1 MKKIIITGTGM
12 KTWKHMAILIESMEV
27 PEMFFQL
34 EEVLKNYEPQ
44 NILLDLK
51 KWKGDNINRF
61 LSFHFDGSE
70 IKKETVRTVLPES
83 TYRKI
88 SDKILT
94 ERKKND
100 RLL

>member
-12 KTWKHMAILIESMEV
+12 KTWKHMAILIQSMEIS
-27 PEMFFQL
+27 EMFFQL
-34 EEVLKNYEPQ
+34 GEELKNYEPQ

-51 KWKGDNINRF
+51 KWKGDNVNRF

-83 TYRKI
+83 KYRKI
-88 SDKILT
+88 SDKILK
-94 ERKKND
+94 E
-100 RLL
+100 L

>member
-27 PEMFFQL
+27 SEMFFQM
-34 EEVLKNYEPQ
+34 EEELKNYEPQ

-51 KWKGDNINRF
+51 KWKGDNVNRF

-70 IKKETVRTVLPES
+70 IKKETAKTVLPES
-83 TYRKI
+83 KYRKI
-88 SDKILT
+88 SDKIL
-94 ERKKND
+94 KD
-100 RLL
+100 L

>member
-12 KTWKHMAILIESMEV
+12 KTWKHMAILTENMDVS
-27 PEMFFQL
+27 EMFL
-34 EEVLKNYEPQ
+34 ELGESLKNYESQ

-61 LSFHFDGSE
+61 LSLHFDGSE

-83 TYRKI
+83 AYRKI
-88 SDKILT
+88 SDKILK
-94 ERKKND
+94 E
-100 RLL
+100 L

>member
-12 KTWKHMAILIESMEV
+12 KTWKHMAILIENMEIS
-27 PEMFFQL
+27 EMFFQM
-34 EEVLKNYEPQ
+34 EEELKNYEPQ

-51 KWKGDNINRF
+51 KWKGDNVNRF

-70 IKKETVRTVLPES
+70 IKKGTVKTVLPES

-88 SDKILT
+88 SDKILK
-94 ERKKND
+94 E
-100 RLL
+100 L

>member
-12 KTWKHMAILIESMEV
+12 KTWKHIAILIENMEIS
-27 PEMFFQL
+27 EMFFQL
-34 EEVLKNYEPQ
+34 GEELKNYEPQ

-51 KWKGDNINRF
+51 KWKGDNVNRF

-83 TYRKI
+83 KYRKI
-88 SDKILT
+88 SDKILK
-94 ERKKND
+94 E
-100 RLL
+100 L